1 MEDTS
6 FQSFSVSKPQT
17 KGPSGLLLGQTAAR
31 GLHLQGCRFRSS
43 SRMSVGFL
51 TTVGQ
56 VANLWNNG
64 DVTVDL
70 DMKLGSSQALGT
82 YLWGFH

>member
-1 MEDTS
+1 MGETS
-6 FQSFSVSKPQT
+6 AFRASLSLPQT
-17 KGPSGLLLGQTAAR
+17 KVPSGQLLGQTAAR
-31 GLHLQGCRFRSS
+31 GLRLQGCRFRSS
-43 SRMSVGFL
+43 SRMFVGLL
-51 TTVGQ
+51 TTVDQ

-82 YLWGFH
+82 CLWGFH